1 MHCFANT
8 QTLGAPSDNAYNQ
21 AFLELI
27 FRPWFHLDIRIN
39 FIIVLHVFTSWENA
53 VGFGGL
59 AFINLL
65 SLIIYLLVNY
75 PVFISYQLDQ
85 VY

>member
-1 MHCFANT
+1 M
-8 QTLGAPSDNAYNQ
+8 
-21 AFLELI
+21 
-27 FRPWFHLDIRIN
+27 
-39 FIIVLHVFTSWENA
+39 HVFTSWENA